1 MSIHFPSFSTRDI
14 HRNYVDCVR
23 WFGQLAL
30 SKSCENAVVMWKLPN
45 GKAGEGGGGDEEGGG
60 VEGER
65 HDQKQGEGSN
75 ESPSV
80 LHR

>member
-45 GKAGEGGGGDEEGGG
+45 NLKEDQGDWEEGQEHRQGG
-60 VEGER
+60 P
-65 HDQKQGEGSN
+65 EGSGD
-75 ESPSV
+75 PPTV
-80 LHR
+80 LHRY

>member
-23 WFGQLAL
+23 WFGRLAL

-45 GKAGEGGGGDEEGGG
+45 NLGEQEEGAGAGRGRGREKG
-60 VEGER
+60 VGTR
-65 HDQKQGEGSN
+65 LQCYTGTHYALVG
-75 ESPSV
+75 
-80 LHR
+80 

>member
-45 GKAGEGGGGDEEGGG
+45 GSGKEQDGEGEG
-60 VEGER
+60 
-65 HDQKQGEGSN
+65 QGEGTGDQ
-75 ESPSV
+75 PTI
-80 LHR
+80 LHRYYS